1 MALLNGMQASLKK
14 MVKKKVRLSSHIHFL
29 EKCYKQSLIPKGFS
43 WKWRLNLD
51 ADETFIKKIESIKRD
66 ASLKLMEISLTAYQ
80 EQEDQGSCSSPERV
94 VVVCSISSCNYF
106 KKIHGFHF
114 FPCKSLCMII
124 QN

>member
-51 ADETFIKKIESIKRD
+51 VDETFIKKIESIKRD

-80 EQEDQGSCSSPERV
+80 EKLSECIDQIECYVPLHHSFIRD
-94 VVVCSISSCNYF
+94 Y
-106 KKIHGFHF
+106 
-114 FPCKSLCMII
+114 
-124 QN
+124 Q